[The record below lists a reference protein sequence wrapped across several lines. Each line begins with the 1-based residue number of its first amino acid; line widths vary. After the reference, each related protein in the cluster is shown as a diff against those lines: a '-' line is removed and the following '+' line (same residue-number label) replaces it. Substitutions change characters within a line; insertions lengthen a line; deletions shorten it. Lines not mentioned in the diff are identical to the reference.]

1 MTSARP
7 EEPGLADAV
16 RAGAGGLYSFEAACD
31 LIIGAGW
38 LHRDDFARFV
48 TTAAPVT
55 GGATDLAHIDWQS
68 AIASRAAGLLP
79 CSSGENRI
87 LRLAGSTPP
96 GSPSTSTTPSA
107 DSTAPASA
115 SSSAPSAMPTGSV
128 PPITPAPDNMTCVTF
143 KSGNRHTTRH
153 HQRESP
159 APGSARQ
166 NRYTDPLHTASADRR
181 HTFLTWDHPRRPGQ
195 AHRRQPASQAASRLA
210 SSSPPTRDFVGQLE
224 HDMRAEEETLA
235 TEVGEPG

>member
-1 MTSARP
+1 M
-7 EEPGLADAV
+7 PGSSPA
-16 RAGAGGLYSFEAACD
+16 
-31 LIIGAGW
+31 
-38 LHRDDFARFV
+38 
-48 TTAAPVT
+48 
-55 GGATDLAHIDWQS
+55 
-68 AIASRAAGLLP
+68 AAG
-79 CSSGENRI
+79 RT
-87 LRLAGSTPP
+87 GSCGWQPASPP

-181 HTFLTWDHPRRPGQ
+181 HTHATAMWEGGMRELTLQKRLGHASPESTRIYTRVSDAVVVAEYRRALG
-195 AHRRQPASQAASRLA
+195 L
-210 SSSPPTRDFVGQLE
+210 
-224 HDMRAEEETLA
+224 
-235 TEVGEPG
+235 